1 MAKEEVLIDI
11 KVDAGESI
19 TNLDQVAKQTRE
31 LEKAK
36 RQLDFT
42 TAEGA
47 AAIKAYNQQINR
59 NNEIIREN
67 SSALQKQRM
76 NVGNYKKDIQDA
88 IPALDQFTGGAVS
101 AGQGILTMTKQAMAF
116 IATPIGGI
124 LTVVAAA
131 LGLVTA
137 ALKRSEPALDFFED
151 VIGSITEGA
160 RFLVDNLAAIGSI
173 LGSVFI
179 GNMAQAAETTSKLA
193 EEFKNAQREAQRLR
207 EEFRELEDEEA
218 KMIAATAGTEA
229 QIKALII
236 QSKNRN
242 LTEKEKIDLLKQAE
256 ELERKS
262 TQQKV
267 EFENR
272 KSAATIEQIGNERDL
287 RRAQNE
293 TIEAYSQRLIA
304 SEKLSG
310 EEKKAVA
317 EAYAARVQA
326 STATLALQE
335 KIQNAQDAAFA
346 KAEEKA
352 KAAAQTARERE
363 QAESDFRLQLLREEN
378 EQKILVLQQL
388 QDWINANNEAAEVA
402 EIRRRDAEFERT
414 VQEMQQNQEWQQE
427 KTEADEIINEQWING
442 ILNRKKQEEQFAKET
457 AEREKALYQNRFQ
470 IASGFFASI
479 TQLLGKNTAEGKAA
493 AVLSIASSTAEG
505 IAKATAAGAGLIF
518 PKNIVAILSG
528 ITAVLSGAAQAKS
541 VLGFERGGLLKFN
554 NGGVLN
560 GPSHANGG
568 IPFSVGGRLGFEA
581 EGGETI
587 INKKSSAMFRPMLSA
602 INVAGG
608 GVQFAEG
615 GVLGFPSSMIDTP
628 TSSPFYLTRLESA
641 IANLK
646 VYAAIQDINDGQ
658 KNYAEI
664 TDRAQF

>member
-1 MAKEEVLIDI
+1 
-11 KVDAGESI
+11 
-19 TNLDQVAKQTRE
+19 
-31 LEKAK
+31 
-36 RQLDFT
+36 
-42 TAEGA
+42 
-47 AAIKAYNQQINR
+47 
-59 NNEIIREN
+59 
-67 SSALQKQRM
+67 
-76 NVGNYKKDIQDA
+76 
-88 IPALDQFTGGAVS
+88 
-101 AGQGILTMTKQAMAF
+101 
-116 IATPIGGI
+116 
-124 LTVVAAA
+124 
-131 LGLVTA
+131 
-137 ALKRSEPALDFFED
+137 
-151 VIGSITEGA
+151 
-160 RFLVDNLAAIGSI
+160 
-173 LGSVFI
+173 
-179 GNMAQAAETTSKLA
+179 
-193 EEFKNAQREAQRLR
+193 
-207 EEFRELEDEEA
+207 
-218 KMIAATAGTEA
+218 
-229 QIKALII
+229 
-236 QSKNRN
+236 
-242 LTEKEKIDLLKQAE
+242 
-256 ELERKS
+256 
-262 TQQKV
+262 
-267 EFENR
+267 
-272 KSAATIEQIGNERDL
+272 
-287 RRAQNE
+287 
-293 TIEAYSQRLIA
+293 
-304 SEKLSG
+304 
-310 EEKKAVA
+310 
-317 EAYAARVQA
+317 
-326 STATLALQE
+326 
-335 KIQNAQDAAFA
+335 
-346 KAEEKA
+346 
-352 KAAAQTARERE
+352 
-363 QAESDFRLQLLREEN
+363 LREEN
-378 EQKILVLQQL
+378 EQKKQVLQEL
-388 QDWINANNEAAEVA
+388 QAWINANNEAAEVA

-615 GVLGFPSSMIDTP
+615 GVLGFPSSAIDSFANP
-628 TSSPFYLTRLESA
+628 GFDISRLESF

-646 VYAAIQDINDGQ
+646 VQVAVEDINDGQ

>member
-11 KVDAGESI
+11 KLDAEESTESI
-19 TNLDQVAKQTRE
+19 NSLRAAVREMTKARNDANL
-31 LEKAK
+31 
-36 RQLDFT
+36 T
-42 TAEGA
+42 TAEGRA
-47 AAIKAYNQQINR
+47 QVQSLNQAIDA
-59 NNEIIREN
+59 NNAKIKSNID
-67 SSALQKQRM
+67 SLTKQKM

-101 AGQGILTMTKQAMAF
+101 AGQGILTMTKQALAF
-116 IATPIGGI
+116 IATPIGAI
-124 LTVVAAA
+124 LAAVAAV

-160 RFLVDNLAAIGSI
+160 RFLVDNLGAIASV
-173 LGSVFI
+173 LGNVFT
-179 GNMAQAAETTSKLA
+179 GNIAQAATTTGILA
-193 EEFKNAQREAQRLR
+193 EQFKNAQREAQRLR
-207 EEFRELEDEEA
+207 DEFRELEDIEA
-218 KMIAATAGTEA
+218 KLIATTAGTEA

-242 LTEKEKIDLLKQAE
+242 LTEKEKIALLKEAE

-262 TQQKV
+262 TEQKV

-272 KSAATIEQIGNERDL
+272 KSAATIESIGNERDL

-293 TIEAYSQRLIA
+293 TIEAYTKRLIA

-310 EEKKAVA
+310 EEKKQVA

-378 EQKILVLQQL
+378 EQKKQVLQEL

-414 VQEMQQNQEWQQE
+414 VQEMQQNQEWFIEETNLETEEDIKRNAAALERLKKRSQEEIALRGFTEQQKLGMTSQALSQTLSLLE
-427 KTEADEIINEQWING
+427 KGSAEYKAIATSQALIDTYRSANAALAPPPVGAGPIFGPVFAALAIATGLINVGKIQGFANSGIVKSGFGLPIQRSNG
-442 ILNRKKQEEQFAKET
+442 DNVLATVKTGEVILNQRHQA
-457 AEREKALYQNRFQ
+457 AL
-470 IASGFFASI
+470 
-479 TQLLGKNTAEGKAA
+479 
-493 AVLSIASSTAEG
+493 
-505 IAKATAAGAGLIF
+505 
-518 PKNIVAILSG
+518 
-528 ITAVLSGAAQAKS
+528 
-541 VLGFERGGLLKFN
+541 GGSRTF
-554 NGGVLN
+554 
-560 GPSHANGG
+560 
-568 IPFSVGGRLGFEA
+568 
-581 EGGETI
+581 
-587 INKKSSAMFRPMLSA
+587 SA
-602 INVAGG
+602 I
-608 GVQFAEG
+608 GVPGFAES
-615 GVLGFPSSMIDTP
+615 GVVGFPSSMIDTP
-628 TSSPFYLTRLESA
+628 TSSPFDLTRLESF

-646 VYAAIQDINDGQ
+646 VQVAVTDINDGQ
-658 KNYAEI
+658 KNFAEI